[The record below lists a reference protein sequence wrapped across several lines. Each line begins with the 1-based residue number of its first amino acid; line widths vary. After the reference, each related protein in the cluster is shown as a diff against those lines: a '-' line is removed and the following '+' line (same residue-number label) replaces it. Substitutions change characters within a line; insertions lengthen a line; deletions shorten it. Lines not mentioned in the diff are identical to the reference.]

1 MSLIDV
7 QHLSKSFRQLQKGAG
22 LRGTLQSLFK
32 RTYKEVEAVRDL
44 SFTIEEGEIVG
55 FLGPNGAGKTTTLK
69 ILSGVMWPS
78 SGQATVLGYTPWKRE
93 SDFQRKFSIV
103 LGGKNQLW
111 WDLPAKETFLLNK
124 EVYDIPDHA
133 FAERVEELSHL
144 LEVEHLLDAPVRTL
158 SLGERMKCELINA
171 LLHEPRV
178 LFLDEP
184 TIGLDVVSQKAVRDF
199 LRAWNKRSKTTI
211 LLTSHTMA
219 DVQALC
225 DRVILIDHGK
235 LFYDG
240 ALEELNHV
248 VEKHKLIRVRFSQRI
263 PKKRLESLGT
273 INSFTDTGV
282 VLEVPQEGVLGTT
295 KQLLSDF
302 PVTDFSV
309 EAMPLEEVIRTIF
322 LQQRQH

>member
-1 MSLIDV
+1 
-7 QHLSKSFRQLQKGAG
+7 
-22 LRGTLQSLFK
+22 
-32 RTYKEVEAVRDL
+32 
-44 SFTIEEGEIVG
+44 
-55 FLGPNGAGKTTTLK
+55 
-69 ILSGVMWPS
+69 MWPS

-133 FAERVEELSHL
+133 FTERVEELSHL
-144 LEVEHLLDAPVRTL
+144 LEIGHLLDAPVRTL

-240 ALEELNHV
+240 ALEELNHA
-248 VEKHKLIRVRFSQRI
+248 VEKHKLIRVRFNQRI
-263 PKKRLESLGT
+263 PKKRLESFGT
-273 INSFTDTGV
+273 INAFTDTGV
-282 VLEVPQEGVLGTT
+282 VLEVPQEEVLGTT

-322 LQQRQH
+322 LQQRQR